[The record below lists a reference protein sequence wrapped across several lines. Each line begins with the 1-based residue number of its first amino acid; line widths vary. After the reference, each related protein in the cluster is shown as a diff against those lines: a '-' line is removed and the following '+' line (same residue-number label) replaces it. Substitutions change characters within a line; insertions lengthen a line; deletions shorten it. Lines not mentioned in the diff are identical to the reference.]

1 MGERKHTN
9 IPSGKNPNG
18 ELTLMEIMKRF
29 ATEEAAREY
38 FESCRWP
45 DGPVCAHCGNHDQGR
60 IYKVTPNPT
69 KKIRAGQYK
78 CADCERS
85 FTVTVGTVCE
95 DSHIPLNKWLIAFYM
110 MCASK
115 TQVSALQLQRQLEI
129 GSYRSAWHL
138 CHRIR
143 LALKEIIPAERLG
156 GEGKVVE
163 ADTTYIGGKERNKHR
178 SKRNRDHIGGVG
190 KQAVFALVE
199 RGGEVRSHHLRRVNA
214 HTLRPILTKHIKDAD
229 KTALMTDG
237 EGQYRILLD
246 MFGSHEAVNHSGGE
260 YVRGD
265 AHTNTIEGYF
275 GNAKRSIDGTH
286 HKLSP
291 QHLPLY
297 LAEIDYKYNTRKET
311 DGRRTAI
318 AIPKIV
324 GKRLM
329 LRRPKSSVK

>member
-1 MGERKHTN
+1 
-9 IPSGKNPNG
+9 
-18 ELTLMEIMKRF
+18 MEIMKRF
-29 ATEEAAREY
+29 ATEEAARDY
-38 FESCRWP
+38 FEKQRWP
-45 DGPVCAHCGNHDQGR
+45 NGPVCAHCGNDDQAR
-60 IYKVTPNPT
+60 IYKVTANPA

-78 CADCERS
+78 CAECERS

-143 LALKEIIPAERLG
+143 LALHDVIPTDKIG
-156 GEGKVVE
+156 GEGKIVE

-178 SKRNRDHIGGVG
+178 SKRNRSHIGGVG
-190 KQAVFALVE
+190 KQAVFALIE
-199 RGGEVRSHHLRRVNA
+199 RGGKVSSHHLPAVNA
-214 HTLRPILTKHIKDAD
+214 RTLRPILAKQIKDAK

-237 EGQYRILLD
+237 EGQYRILVD
-246 MFGSHEAVNHSGGE
+246 MFGSHEAVNHTDGE
-260 YVRGD
+260 YVRGQ
-265 AHTNTIEGYF
+265 AHTNTIEGFF

-286 HKLSP
+286 HKVSP
-291 QHLPLY
+291 QHLSLY
-297 LAEIDYKYNTRKET
+297 LAEIDYKYNTRKMT
-311 DGRRTAI
+311 DGARTAHGL
-318 AIPKIV
+318 PKIV

-329 LRRPKSSVK
+329 LRPPSGKS